1 MRCIRRLCIRRPWRP
16 CLPAVEKLSMDFVGH
31 AACHT
36 HWLVQ
41 WHTVLYCPRSLMGS
55 PYARSHPH
63 LQVVEWMM
71 RSDIK
76 PNVRTYTALITA
88 LGNARQWEK
97 ALDIVARMKRH
108 GYGAG
113 IEPNAYTYSGEWP
126 GGLCSWLYG
135 QGCDVLGA

>member
-1 MRCIRRLCIRRPWRP
+1 
-16 CLPAVEKLSMDFVGH
+16 
-31 AACHT
+31 
-36 HWLVQ
+36 
-41 WHTVLYCPRSLMGS
+41 MGS

-88 LGNARQWEK
+88 LGNARQWDK

-126 GGLCSWLYG
+126 VGSGLGYMERAVMLS
-135 QGCDVLGA
+135 LGSD